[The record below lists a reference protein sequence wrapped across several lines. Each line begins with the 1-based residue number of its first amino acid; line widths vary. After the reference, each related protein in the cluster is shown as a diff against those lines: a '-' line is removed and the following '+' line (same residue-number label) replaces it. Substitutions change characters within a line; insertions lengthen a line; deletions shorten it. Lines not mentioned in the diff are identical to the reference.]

1 MVAHPVTTPSA
12 GMQSVSKSK
21 LLDCG
26 GTDAAL
32 AFGETDPFVE
42 PAKAPSPLRSA
53 GALHRRCVPL
63 SAMLSR
69 QLISALAD
77 RFQVAP

>member
-1 MVAHPVTTPSA
+1 MKSVSTRSTLRGA
-12 GMQSVSKSK
+12 MKLLQSVSKSK

-32 AFGETDPFVE
+32 AFGETDPVAE

-53 GALHRRCVPL
+53 LL
-63 SAMLSR
+63 
-69 QLISALAD
+69 LITILVIVV
-77 RFQVAP
+77 R